1 MKRNE
6 KLWLKIMITDNW
18 LATPKSLLKKI
29 YSTYDNDT
37 IFWSSKSNQ
46 IKWTQMKELKWNNS
60 NDMWINEDENSN
72 ILKLKSKFW
81 CLIIRKEKSN

>member
-37 IFWSSKSNQ
+37 IF
-46 IKWTQMKELKWNNS
+46 
-60 NDMWINEDENSN
+60 
-72 ILKLKSKFW
+72 
-81 CLIIRKEKSN
+81 